1 MHNQTW
7 SYQYDP
13 QYFSS
18 KPGFKNGSRFN
29 DEIKTLINFNN
40 PTIIHT
46 EAVKKIWEPK
56 YKRGYIIYDKA
67 A

>member
-1 MHNQTW
+1 MVQ
-7 SYQYDP
+7 
-13 QYFSS
+13 
-18 KPGFKNGSRFN
+18 GFN